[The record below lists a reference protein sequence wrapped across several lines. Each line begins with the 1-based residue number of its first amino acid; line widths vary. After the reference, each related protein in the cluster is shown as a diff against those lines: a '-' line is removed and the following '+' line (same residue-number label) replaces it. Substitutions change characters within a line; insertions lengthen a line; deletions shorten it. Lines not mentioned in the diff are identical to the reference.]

1 MLIDSPVLAGANF
14 KTVDLTPG
22 ENPGHWLHIAGDSA
36 ASVEITPDDVA
47 HYKRLVAEALA
58 LFGARHYANYHF
70 LLTLSDHISYNGLE
84 HHESSDNRTGERAF
98 LDESS
103 RKVLGTLLS
112 HEYVHSWNGKY
123 RSARPASSRE
133 SRPTIRRRS
142 TRTCS
147 GSTRA

>member
-1 MLIDSPVLAGANF
+1 MLAGAHF

-22 ENPGHWLHIAGDSA
+22 EKPATGCTWPATA
-36 ASVEITPDDVA
+36 PPRVEIAPDDVA

-70 LLTLSDHISYNGLE
+70 LLTLSDHIPSNGLE
-84 HHESSDNRTGERAF
+84 HHESSDNRAARA
-98 LDESS
+98 LVHGRRRAEDRSGRS
-103 RKVLGTLLS
+103 CS

-123 RSARPASSRE
+123 RRPDGLVSGV
-133 SRPTIRRRS
+133 RPT
-142 TRTCS
+142 TRQPWTATCS